1 MKRNLI
7 IAALLALG
15 CTTANA
21 QEKLFNRPNVES
33 PVVNADGTVT
43 FNLYAPNVRRAG
55 MSDAVFAPS
64 I

>member
-43 FNLYAPNVRRAG
+43 FNLYAPK
-55 MSDAVFAPS
+55 AVKVEVSGDFGL
-64 I
+64 